1 MSACFAA
8 PSAIENGMRSP
19 GSTERRPH
27 GQMEYSGA

>member
-19 GSTERRPH
+19 GSAEKRLH
-27 GQMEYSGA
+27 GRMEYSGA